1 MIIYV
6 NVVDKVYR
14 LSMRHIM
21 VTIEDGSNDTYY
33 MKMQVICC
41 KMKFYLCL

>member
-21 VTIEDGSNDTYY
+21 ITIKNDSNDTYY
-33 MKMQVICC
+33 MEMQVIC
-41 KMKFYLCL
+41 